1 MAEDDRGA
9 SGSWPPHDPNAV
21 PAPGPGAAPSTPG
34 WGTRPPGGP
43 APGTAPP
50 PSNGVPAAPP
60 SAPPVDAPP
69 PPPPVNPPQWM
80 PPPPSEFG
88 GGPVPQPSA
97 VPPRWRSLRGLVTA
111 LTILLWVAAADALF
125 GAIAYANRVHFINDV
140 LHGNVGILDAGNRAD
155 NADNLVGAAVGI
167 LALVSLAILVLFII
181 WMWRAAKNNEALG
194 RLQPRLG
201 PGWSI
206 GGWFIPF
213 ANLVIPVLILQD
225 LWRGADPAIARGDP
239 RWRTARGSGLVGWYW
254 AAFLLSLLRS
264 GFVGRD
270 SAHVNVASQ
279 MRGLRDHDVAA
290 AIGMIFTIAAAVLA
304 VMVIR
309 RLSERQED
317 CLRAQ
322 QAAWNAA
329 QPGV

>member
-1 MAEDDRGA
+1 
-9 SGSWPPHDPNAV
+9 
-21 PAPGPGAAPSTPG
+21 
-34 WGTRPPGGP
+34 
-43 APGTAPP
+43 
-50 PSNGVPAAPP
+50 
-60 SAPPVDAPP
+60 
-69 PPPPVNPPQWM
+69 
-80 PPPPSEFG
+80 
-88 GGPVPQPSA
+88 
-97 VPPRWRSLRGLVTA
+97 VTG
-111 LTILLWVAAADALF
+111 LTILLWIAAADALF

-140 LHGNVGILDAGNRAD
+140 LHGNVSLIDAGDRAD

-167 LALVSLAILVLFII
+167 LALVSLAILVLIII

-206 GGWFIPF
+206 GGWFIPL

-239 RWRTARGSGLVGWYW
+239 GWRTARGSGLVGWYW
-254 AAFLLSLLRS
+254 AAFVLSLLRG

-270 SAHVNVASQ
+270 SAHVNVASE
-279 MRGLRDHDVAA
+279 MRGLRDHDVVA

-329 QPGV
+329 NPGV